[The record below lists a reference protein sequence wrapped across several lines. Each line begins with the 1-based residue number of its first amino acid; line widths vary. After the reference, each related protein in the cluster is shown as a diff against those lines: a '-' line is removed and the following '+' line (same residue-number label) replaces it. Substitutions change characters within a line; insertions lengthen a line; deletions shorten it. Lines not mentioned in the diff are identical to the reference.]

1 MALRGLNQY
10 SRNYYDCKTGQIAH
24 SINYIALLNIQR
36 DLKKGRTRRP
46 VKVIRL
52 MIRWPGTFHYRCYLL
67 EYPNQCTF
75 CR

>member
-36 DLKKGRTRRP
+36 DLKKRA
-46 VKVIRL
+46 
-52 MIRWPGTFHYRCYLL
+52 H
-67 EYPNQCTF
+67 
-75 CR
+75 